1 MTVKKIEKK
10 KGEVTLERQFIIGTG
25 GHSSRMCKGSW
36 RKQTNI
42 SLIRFHLSLNGAH
55 THESLLF
62 CCNFPSFS
70 GEKPIEFENVVPFFS
85 FFLYLFILMIV
96 FSCFVPSRETRTD
109 IEHGPWLAQSVSC
122 CFFTVELKKEK
133 HPIKK
138 GKFYYFVPVGK
149 ISLTISNVALPVKN
163 THNFFSSSYLKKKN
177 TVEMMMTAIQIWNR
191 RNPSKFIFF
200 FLNGSHLSMK
210 QTSRSRPN

>member
-42 SLIRFHLSLNGAH
+42 SLIRFHLSLNGTH

-70 GEKPIEFENVVPFFS
+70 GEKPIEFENVVPFFF

-96 FSCFVPSRETRTD
+96 FSWFVPSRETRTD
-109 IEHGPWLAQSVSC
+109 IEHGKRPWLAQSVSC
-122 CFFTVELKKEK
+122 CYFTVKLKKEK
-133 HPIKK
+133 H
-138 GKFYYFVPVGK
+138 F
-149 ISLTISNVALPVKN
+149 
-163 THNFFSSSYLKKKN
+163 
-177 TVEMMMTAIQIWNR
+177 
-191 RNPSKFIFF
+191 
-200 FLNGSHLSMK
+200 SHLHT
-210 QTSRSRPN
+210 TSNIVFN